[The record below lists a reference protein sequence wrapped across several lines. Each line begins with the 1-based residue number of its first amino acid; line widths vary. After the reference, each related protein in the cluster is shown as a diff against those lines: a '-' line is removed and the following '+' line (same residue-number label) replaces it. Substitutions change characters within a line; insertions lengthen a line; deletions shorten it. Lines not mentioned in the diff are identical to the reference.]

1 MGLGDGRGCSQT
13 GQMQSNGTARARV
26 AHRVPDRQVSQ
37 QLLTIR
43 GKLLFI
49 INWRDSA
56 WLRCSLLPPHY
67 LDANPVKIWQ
77 AETKQVER
85 ANRFSLLPAIV
96 SHKVTLTLPLLFAS
110 LRLERVRPICQQS
123 NRF

>member
-1 MGLGDGRGCSQT
+1 MR
-13 GQMQSNGTARARV
+13 SNGTALARV
-26 AHRVPDRQVSQ
+26 AHSLPSCQASA
-37 QLLTIR
+37 TIRNNR

-56 WLRCSLLPPHY
+56 WLRCSLLLPRHC
-67 LDANPVKIWQ
+67 NTSPVNIWQ

-85 ANRFSLLPAIV
+85 ANRFSLLPVIV

-110 LRLERVRPICQQS
+110 LRLERVRPIARQS

>member
-1 MGLGDGRGCSQT
+1 MRS
-13 GQMQSNGTARARV
+13 SGTARARV
-26 AHRVPDRQVSQ
+26 PHSVPDCQASA
-37 QLLTIR
+37 TIRNNR

-49 INWRDSA
+49 VNWRDSA
-56 WLRCSLLPPHY
+56 RLRCSLLPPRHC
-67 LDANPVKIWQ
+67 NTSPVKVWQ

-85 ANRFSLLPAIV
+85 ANRFSLLPVIV

-110 LRLERVRPICQQS
+110 LRLERVRPIYQQS